1 MPNVCVCVC
10 TVYSMCVSDYN
21 RLLQANVK
29 TIGLIFKSEI
39 MPSTATLM
47 DLVVTI
53 LSKRKTNNMILLFH
67 VKSKI

>member
-1 MPNVCVCVC
+1 
-10 TVYSMCVSDYN
+10 MCMSDYN